1 VNVHL
6 AIGTNHHFVL
16 RDALLIYEES
26 GAAFVT
32 RHEIKTDQKNQPT
45 LGPAQ
50 ALTPKFLKTLL
61 EGLGRKT
68 KVAVLPERVVADTD
82 ETIAWWTPAR
92 NRPMFFE
99 DAEGRM
105 TALNGRDFPHPALAF
120 VVNKQS
126 LFVRALAENRRPGA
140 NTPLYMAPYWNVYET
155 GNVCLGSM
163 RAPENADLRSIEA
176 WERGFFESSFTHPSG
191 AVRLTRHKKGFEGM
205 WKKLAGRTRPFPS
218 RYLVPAKE
226 TLQQCLERISR

>member
-32 RHEIKTDQKNQPT
+32 RHEIKIDQSKQPT

-68 KVAVLPERVVADTD
+68 KVAVLPERVVAHTD
-82 ETIAWWTPAR
+82 EMVAWWSPATHR
-92 NRPMFFE
+92 AMFFD
-99 DAEGRM
+99 DAERKMSVISGK
-105 TALNGRDFPHPALAF
+105 TFPHPALMFIAS
-120 VVNKQS
+120 KQS
-126 LFVRALAENRRPGA
+126 LFVRALAKNERPA
-140 NTPLYMAPYWNVYET
+140 AATPLYNAPYLNV
-155 GNVCLGSM
+155 
-163 RAPENADLRSIEA
+163 
-176 WERGFFESSFTHPSG
+176 
-191 AVRLTRHKKGFEGM
+191 
-205 WKKLAGRTRPFPS
+205 
-218 RYLVPAKE
+218 
-226 TLQQCLERISR
+226 